1 MKCTLNVP
9 KRLGK
14 YACCPK
20 LVTPHTTCCASCPK
34 PKSETKDN
42 RYEKKNSKRKK
53 VRKSNV
59 CISFS
64 PQVVQVFV
72 AQPKTLCMF
81 LLLFFAPNLPPYKS
95 TLSLFPKQT
104 NNPKPCKNK
113 CCIIKI

>member
-72 AQPKTLCMF
+72 AQAKDLVHV
-81 LLLFFAPNLPPYKS
+81 LAPIFCSKLASLQINLELVP
-95 TLSLFPKQT
+95 
-104 NNPKPCKNK
+104 
-113 CCIIKI
+113 